1 MGIVGVLLIIVGVVL
16 FFIARNAGSRLA
28 AMNAANTF
36 DNRTLKLVH
45 RKIVDALD
53 PTAFVQPAEVEGTV
67 SCEQPLYGP
76 VSGRPLAAFRH
87 VRMRV
92 YEESVEESTGA
103 NQTRQVIKRQ
113 ESTVADSDQRVPF
126 SVNDASGATM
136 VLPEGAEIDLSETAN
151 RFEEINEPWRGKTR
165 TLGYRDIES
174 GLELGSKVYVLAT
187 AVDRNEEPVMAKHPS
202 KPDALFLISR
212 RSERELA
219 EEAAKQNRNLMIAAP
234 ISAGLGVLLIIIDLL
249 TA

>member
-1 MGIVGVLLIIVGVVL
+1 MGIVGALLIIVGVVL
-16 FFIARNAGSRLA
+16 FFFARSAGSRLA

-36 DNRTLKLVH
+36 DHRTLTLVH

-53 PTAFVQPAEVEGTV
+53 PSAFAQPAEVEGTV

-87 VRMRV
+87 IRTRV
-92 YEESVEESTGA
+92 YEESVEESAGE
-103 NQTRQVIKRQ
+103 NQKRTVIKRQ

-126 SVNDASGATM
+126 TVVDAAGATP
-136 VLPEGAEIDLSETAN
+136 VLPEGAEIDLVETAN

-165 TLGYRDIES
+165 TLGYRDVES
-174 GLELGSKVYVLAT
+174 GLELGTKVYVLAT
-187 AVDRNEEPVMAKHPS
+187 AVDRNDEPVMAKHPS

-219 EEAAKQNRNLMIAAP
+219 EEAARQNRNLLIAAP
-234 ISAGLGVLLIIIDLL
+234 ISAALGVILIIADLL
-249 TA
+249 LP